1 VKIFIVDDSAV
12 FRERLIEVLSGIPGL
27 KVIGQAQ
34 NAQEA
39 IKDIKKLKPDM
50 VILDV
55 RMLGRNGICIIKNIK
70 KGKAAPLVIIFT
82 NYPYSQYRKKCK
94 EAGADF
100 FFEKPI
106 ELQKVIEVLEK
117 LIQRSNSQN
126 LLQTKR
132 WKKTKKN
139 DKKRHF

>member
-1 VKIFIVDDSAV
+1 MKIFIVDDSAV
-12 FRERLIEVLSGIPGL
+12 FRERLIEMLSGIPGL

-55 RMLGRNGICIIKNIK
+55 RMLGTNGIDIIKNIK
-70 KGKAAPLVIIFT
+70 KNKLAPIIIILT
-82 NYPYSQYRKKCK
+82 NYPYPQYKKKCK

-100 FFEKPI
+100 FFDKSTEFH
-106 ELQKVIEVLEK
+106 KVIEVL
-117 LIQRSNSQN
+117 
-126 LLQTKR
+126 KR
-132 WKKTKKN
+132 LNKKSS
-139 DKKRHF
+139 KKRKLTKTEQQKK